1 LEENTSLLCKTFLE
15 KFDPPLAKSFLQ
27 IIPEDS
33 QRHSLLLKSVFESMG
48 KIVEKTEKS
57 ES

>member
-33 QRHSLLLKSVFESMG
+33 KRHSLLLKSVFESMG
-48 KIVEKTEKS
+48 KIVEKTGKV
-57 ES
+57 